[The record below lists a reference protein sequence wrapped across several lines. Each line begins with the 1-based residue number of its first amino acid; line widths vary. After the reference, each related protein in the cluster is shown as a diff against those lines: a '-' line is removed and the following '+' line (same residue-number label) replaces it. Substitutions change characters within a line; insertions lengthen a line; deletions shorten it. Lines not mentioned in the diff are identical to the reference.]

1 MTLLNRP
8 NLLSVEEILP
18 LTNNPQLQQKYKIV
32 EGNLLGNLRLGLL
45 LQDLD
50 MLAGKNA
57 KIYIDQFYKDVRVVT
72 AAIDNILIRNIF
84 RADRDIILKSRI
96 NYVGKTSMEVGIRI
110 EQDNK
115 HIATCYFT
123 MVARIGDINKDKGAI
138 LPALQYIDQEEQIRA
153 KKAIERKNSYLIE
166 IKNPDEQFKCEDFQY
181 LYRLYKTTKSSSFD
195 GKYMDSFIM
204 ENWERTFPEYK
215 NPNQTIFGGYLAKK
229 SFELASLCS
238 ESISNGR
245 SIVGAVNR
253 INFYHPV
260 LIGDKLKYTSNVTY
274 TSGPFICVESN
285 IYRIGRGEKNISALT
300 NSCNF
305 TFINVDNKLKA
316 LDVEK
321 VYPYS
326 FEDYLKIVRAKE
338 TLNKLLM
345 EDSSLLLKDITK
357 DTNIRID

>member
-8 NLLSVEEILP
+8 KLLSLEEILP
-18 LTNNPQLQQKYKIV
+18 LTNDPQLQQKYKIV

-57 KIYIDQFYKDVRVVT
+57 KMYIDQFYKDVRVVT

-123 MVARIGDINKDKGAI
+123 MVARIGDINNDKGAE
-138 LPALQYIDQEEQIRA
+138 LPSLQYIDEDEKIRA
-153 KKAIERKNSYLIE
+153 KKALERKNHYLDE
-166 IKNPDEQFKCEDFQY
+166 IKNIDKPLECEDFKSLFK
-181 LYRLYKTTKSSSFD
+181 LYRETQSSTFN

-260 LIGDKLKYTSNVTY
+260 LIGDKLKYTSNVIY

-285 IYRIGRGEKNISALT
+285 IYRIGRGEKKISALT

-305 TFINVDNKLKA
+305 TFINVDDKLKA
-316 LDVEK
+316 LNVEK

-326 FEDYLKIVRAKE
+326 FEDYLKTIVAKE

-345 EDSSLLLKDITK
+345 EDSPLLLKDITK
-357 DTNIRID
+357 DTNIGTD